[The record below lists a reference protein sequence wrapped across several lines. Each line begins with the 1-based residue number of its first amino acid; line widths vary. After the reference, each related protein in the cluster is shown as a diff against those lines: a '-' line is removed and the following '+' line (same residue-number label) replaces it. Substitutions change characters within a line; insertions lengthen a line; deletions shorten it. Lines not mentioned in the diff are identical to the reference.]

1 MLENFERL
9 EMNTLNQ
16 VNQAIVT
23 QVGIAPVIP
32 LYDLRTDLA
41 KSAKKT
47 GQVLKAYAGGLC
59 SAFDLIDNEGNIT
72 SKWFELKG
80 KLKSG
85 VNDERKLFVEAF
97 KAEGFGEATINV
109 YWQRVKEASGYET
122 AGNKVSGGA
131 QDVDAKTL
139 AELKTLI
146 NRIFKAEEAGTEC
159 KASEVK
165 GELMTA
171 YAILGGNIDDL
182 G

>member
-1 MLENFERL
+1 M
-9 EMNTLNQ
+9 TALNQ

-23 QVGIAPVIP
+23 QVGIAPVVP
-32 LYDLRTDLA
+32 LYELRNDLV

-47 GQVLKAYAGGLC
+47 GQVLKAYATGLC
-59 SAFDLIDNEGNIT
+59 SAFDLVDNEGNIT
-72 SKWFELKG
+72 SKWYELKG
-80 KLKSG
+80 KLKTG
-85 VNDERKLFVEAF
+85 VNDERKLFVQAF
-97 KAEGFGEATINV
+97 KDEGFGEATINV

-122 AGNKVSGGA
+122 AGNKVSGGST
-131 QDVDAKTL
+131 DIDAKTL
-139 AELKTLI
+139 AELKTII
-146 NRIFKAEEAGTEC
+146 NRIFKAEEAGTDC

>member
-1 MLENFERL
+1 M
-9 EMNTLNQ
+9 TALNQ

-23 QVGIAPVIP
+23 QVGITPVVP
-32 LYDLRTDLA
+32 LYELRNDLV

-47 GQVLKAYAGGLC
+47 GQVLKAYATGLC
-59 SAFDLIDNEGNIT
+59 SAFDLVDNEGNVT
-72 SKWFELKG
+72 SKWYELKG
-80 KLKSG
+80 KLKTG
-85 VNDERKLFVEAF
+85 VNDERKLFVDAF

-122 AGNKVSGGA
+122 AGNKVSGGTT
-131 QDVDAKTL
+131 DIDAKTL

-146 NRIFKAEEAGTEC
+146 NRIFKAEEAGADC
-159 KASEVK
+159 KSSADK

-171 YAILGGNIDDL
+171 YAILGGDIDEL

>member
-1 MLENFERL
+1 
-9 EMNTLNQ
+9 MNQLNQ

-59 SAFDLIDNEGNIT
+59 SAFDLIDNEGNVT

-85 VNDERKLFVEAF
+85 VNDERKLFVDAF

-122 AGNKVSGGA
+122 AGNKVSGGT

-159 KASEVK
+159 KASDVK

-171 YAILGGNIDDL
+171 YSILGGNIDDL

>member
-1 MLENFERL
+1 MT
-9 EMNTLNQ
+9 TLNQ

-59 SAFDLIDNEGNIT
+59 SAFDLVDNEGNVT

-80 KLKSG
+80 KLKAG
-85 VNDERKLFVEAF
+85 VNDERKLFVDAF

-131 QDVDAKTL
+131 QDIDAKTL

-146 NRIFKAEEAGTEC
+146 NRIFKAEEAGTDC

>member
-1 MLENFERL
+1 MT
-9 EMNTLNQ
+9 TLNQ

-32 LYDLRTDLA
+32 LYELRTDLV

-47 GQVLKAYAGGLC
+47 GQVLKAYANGLC
-59 SAFDLIDNEGNIT
+59 SAFDLIDNEGNTT
-72 SKWFELKG
+72 SKWYELKG

-97 KAEGFGEATINV
+97 KAEGFGEATITV

-122 AGNKVSGGA
+122 AGNKVSGGSS
-131 QDVDAKTL
+131 DVDAKTL
-139 AELKTLI
+139 AELKTLS

-171 YAILGGNIDDL
+171 YAILGGDIDQL

>member
-1 MLENFERL
+1 MT
-9 EMNTLNQ
+9 TLNQ

-23 QVGIAPVIP
+23 QVGVSPIVP
-32 LYDLRTDLA
+32 LYELRTDLV

-59 SAFDLIDNEGNIT
+59 SAFDLVDNEGNVT

-80 KLKSG
+80 KLKAG
-85 VNDERKLFVEAF
+85 INDERKLFVEAF

-159 KASEVK
+159 KASEIK

-171 YAILGGNIDDL
+171 YAILGGDIDQL

>member
-1 MLENFERL
+1 
-9 EMNTLNQ
+9 MNTLNQ

-23 QVGIAPVIP
+23 QVGLTPVIP
-32 LYDLRTDLA
+32 LFELRTDLV

-47 GQVLKAYAGGLC
+47 GQVLSAYANGLC
-59 SAFDLIDNEGNIT
+59 SAFDLVDNEGNVT
-72 SKWFELKG
+72 SKWYELKG
-80 KLKSG
+80 KLKAG
-85 VNDERKLFVEAF
+85 VNDERKLFVQAF
-97 KAEGFGEATINV
+97 KDEGFGEATINV
-109 YWQRVKEASGYET
+109 YWQRVKEASGYVT

-139 AELKTLI
+139 ADLKTLI

-171 YAILGGNIDDL
+171 YAILGGNIDEL

>member
-1 MLENFERL
+1 
-9 EMNTLNQ
+9 MNTLT
-16 VNQAIVT
+16 QAASAVVT
-23 QVGIAPVIP
+23 QVGIAPVVP
-32 LYDLRTDLA
+32 LYELRTDLV

-47 GQVLKAYAGGLC
+47 GQVLGAYANGLC
-59 SAFDLIDNEGNIT
+59 SAFDLVDNGGNVT
-72 SKWFELKG
+72 SKWYELKG
-80 KLKSG
+80 KLKAG
-85 VNDERKLFVEAF
+85 VNDERKLFVDAF

-109 YWQRVKEASGYET
+109 YWQRVKEASGYVT

-131 QDVDAKTL
+131 QDIDAKTL

-159 KASEVK
+159 KASEIK

-171 YAILGGNIDDL
+171 YAILGGNIDEL

>member
-1 MLENFERL
+1 MKE
-9 EMNTLNQ
+9 LNQ

-23 QVGIAPVIP
+23 QVGSTPVIP
-32 LYDLRTDLA
+32 LFELRTDLVKA
-41 KSAKKT
+41 AKKT
-47 GQVLKAYAGGLC
+47 GQVLKAYATGLC
-59 SAFDLIDNEGNIT
+59 AAFDLVDNEGNVT
-72 SKWFELKG
+72 SKWYELKG
-80 KLKSG
+80 KLKAG

-131 QDVDAKTL
+131 QDIDAKTL
-139 AELKTLI
+139 ADLKTLI
-146 NRIFKAEEAGTEC
+146 NRIFKAEEKGDEC

>member
-1 MLENFERL
+1 
-9 EMNTLNQ
+9 MNT
-16 VNQAIVT
+16 VT
-23 QVGIAPVIP
+23 QVAVIP
-32 LYDLRTDLA
+32 LFELRNDLV

-47 GQVLKAYAGGLC
+47 GQVIKAYANGLC
-59 SAFDLIDNEGNIT
+59 SAFDLVDNEGNTT
-72 SKWFELKG
+72 SKWYELKG

-85 VNDERKLFVEAF
+85 VNDERKLFVQAF
-97 KAEGFGEATINV
+97 KDEGFGEATITV

-146 NRIFKAEEAGTEC
+146 NRIFKAEEAGTDC
-159 KASEVK
+159 KASSIK

-171 YAILGGNIDDL
+171 YAILGGNKI
-182 G
+182 GRAHV